1 MIHGFRRAYYAY
13 LRSPEWRRL
22 CQQVRWRSGGIC
34 ERCVG
39 APMRETH
46 HRTYARFGGRERLS
60 DLLGLCRPCHRAVHL
75 WRRQW
80 RVLFLVAVAVGVIAR
95 AVFR

>member
-34 ERCVG
+34 ERCGG

-60 DLLGLCRPCHRAVHL
+60 DLRGLCHSCHMAVHRRRRL
-75 WRRQW
+75 WRA
-80 RVLFLVAVAVGVIAR
+80 FLLAVAVGVIAR
-95 AVFR
+95 AIFK